1 MQVHSWRM
9 EKERF
14 IREGFED
21 DVWGRNWEVL
31 RENWVPLIHSFGN
44 SRWKFSQHRGI
55 V

>member
-1 MQVHSWRM
+1 M

-31 RENWVPLIHSFGN
+31 RENWVPLTNNPFI
-44 SRWKFSQHRGI
+44 WELK
-55 V
+55 VEV